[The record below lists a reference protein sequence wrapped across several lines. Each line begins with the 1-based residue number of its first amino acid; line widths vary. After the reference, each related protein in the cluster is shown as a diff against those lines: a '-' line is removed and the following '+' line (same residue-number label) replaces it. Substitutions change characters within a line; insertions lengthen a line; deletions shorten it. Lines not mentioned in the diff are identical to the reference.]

1 MAGNEAVSLPTL
13 LAYVFVQYCKCLCP
27 GLVAVSTHVE
37 MSSSISND
45 ALAAMRR
52 RQSCISI
59 DNNSLKSVG
68 DAEGRGSS
76 KKFIKVKAM
85 SDRHVIFKI
94 HRGRRERERVMI

>member
-1 MAGNEAVSLPTL
+1 MAGDEAVCLAIL
-13 LAYVFVQYCKCLCP
+13 LAYVFVQYRKCLCA

-76 KKFIKVKAM
+76 KEVHQVQGHVR
-85 SDRHVIFKI
+85 SSRHIQDS
-94 HRGRRERERVMI
+94 